1 LKEISSKLNSSLF
14 KLEEISDLENI
25 NSKLKKLEKK
35 AIIKQV

>member
-14 KLEEISDLENI
+14 KLEEASDLENI

-35 AIIKQV
+35 AIIKQA